1 MSVIVNL
8 LSEVNLVKKN
18 LFCGMLLSLFL
29 ILPVLAHD
37 LFLKPDRFFAKVNEN
52 ILISV
57 MNGTFQKSEG
67 AVAFARLTDVR
78 VIDPSGKQ
86 TNPKETDFTK
96 NETTAFLNFKPAE
109 AGNYVVGLSTGW
121 RENALAAKEFNEYLT
136 LEGIPDVLEN
146 RKRDKELDKDARYR
160 YSKYVK
166 TILQIGDKQTDSYKT
181 ALGYAV
187 EMIPQQNPYQLKR
200 GQTIEV
206 LCLKD
211 GKPLV
216 GQTVLT
222 GRELGGKLA
231 AEKALRSDSKGIIKI
246 KLDGAG
252 KWYAKFINMVK
263 IDDPNLNY
271 ESKWATLTFEI
282 K

>member
-1 MSVIVNL
+1 MKKKIVSFLLVGALAASSV
-8 LSEVNLVKKN
+8 
-18 LFCGMLLSLFL
+18 F
-29 ILPVLAHD
+29 AHD
-37 LFLKPDRFFAKVNEN
+37 LFLKPDKFFARVNEK
-52 ILISV
+52 ILIGV
-57 MNGTFQKSEG
+57 FNGTFQKSEG
-67 AVAFARLTDVR
+67 AVSFQRLTDVSIVSPTGAR
-78 VIDPSGKQ
+78 
-86 TNPKETDFTK
+86 TEPKETDFTK
-96 NETTAFLNFKPAE
+96 NETTAFLNFTPQE
-109 AGNYVVGLSTGW
+109 AGNYVV
-121 RENALAAKEFNEYLT
+121 EFNEYLT

-146 RKRDKELDKDARYR
+146 RKRDRELDKDARYR

-166 TILQIGDKQTDSYKT
+166 TILQVGDRESDSYKT

-187 EMIPQQNPYQLKR
+187 EMIPQANPYKLKK
-200 GQTIEV
+200 GATIEI

-222 GRELGGKLA
+222 GRETGGKLA
-231 AEKALRSDSKGIIKI
+231 AEKSIRSDAKGVIKI
-246 KLDGAG
+246 KLDEAG

-263 IDDPNLNY
+263 IDDPKLNY

>member
-1 MSVIVNL
+1 MKRKTTLAFVLCAL
-8 LSEVNLVKKN
+8 LA
-18 LFCGMLLSLFL
+18 
-29 ILPVLAHD
+29 LPALAHD
-37 LFLKPDRFFAKVNEN
+37 LFLKPDSFFAKVNQK
-52 ILISV
+52 ISISV
-57 MNGTFQKSEG
+57 MNGTFQTSEG
-67 AVAFARLTDVR
+67 AVSFARLTDVS
-78 VIDPSGKQ
+78 VVVPSGVR
-86 TNPKETDFTK
+86 TNSKETDFTK
-96 NETTAFLNFKPAE
+96 NETTAFMNLVPTE
-109 AGNYVVGLSTGW
+109 AGNYVVGLSTMW
-121 RENALAAKEFNEYLT
+121 RENSLKAAEFNEYLT
-136 LEGIPDVLEN
+136 LEGIPDILEN
-146 RKRDKELDKDARYR
+146 RKRDKELETDGRYR

-166 TILQIGDKQTDSYKT
+166 TILQVGNKQSDNYKT

-187 EMIPQQNPYQLKR
+187 EMIPQANPYKLKK
-200 GQTIEV
+200 GGLIEI

-222 GRELGGKLA
+222 GRETGAKLA
-231 AEKALRSDSKGIIKI
+231 AEKSVRSDSNGIIKI

-263 IDDPNLNY
+263 IDDPKLNY

>member
-1 MSVIVNL
+1 MKRKTILAFL
-8 LSEVNLVKKN
+8 LCE
-18 LFCGMLLSLFL
+18 LLA
-29 ILPVLAHD
+29 LPAFAHD
-37 LFLKPDRFFAKVNEN
+37 LFLKPDSFFAKVNQK
-52 ILISV
+52 ISISV

-67 AVAFARLTDVR
+67 AVSFARLTDVS
-78 VIDPSGKQ
+78 VVAPSGAR
-86 TNPKETDFTK
+86 TNPKEADFTK
-96 NETTAFLNFKPAE
+96 NETTAFLNLVPMTT
-109 AGNYVVGLSTGW
+109 AGNYVVGLSTMW
-121 RENALAAKEFNEYLT
+121 RENSLKAAEFNEYLT
-136 LEGIPDVLEN
+136 LEGIPDILEN
-146 RKRDKELDKDARYR
+146 RKRDKELEIDGRYR

-166 TILQIGDKQTDSYKT
+166 TILQVGNKQSDNYKT

-187 EMIPQQNPYQLKR
+187 EMIPQANPYKLKK
-200 GQTIEV
+200 GATIEI

-211 GKPLV
+211 GKPLA

-222 GRELGGKLA
+222 GRETGGKLA
-231 AEKALRSDSKGIIKI
+231 AEKSVRSDDKGIIKI

-263 IDDPNLNY
+263 VDDPKLNY